1 MKIFRILCFSVLIL
15 ATYIDTITSYSCDG
29 SSITYVAMN
38 STSFPC
44 PIMAGNISCRSV
56 TINELIIIS
65 NTAATRNLC
74 SNEVVFQEGSYI
86 YEAKKRL
93 SLIFLASEDL
103 VVRGQNNVTITCISD
118 STISLSRAFNIKIR
132 EIEFQAC
139 SITLLTPK
147 LMLKRRFSST
157 SVNIVIT
164 NSIFNASNV
173 LLNSAN
179 SDTLVAILQ
188 TIELINASLTLE
200 KADHIN
206 VTGKDSAIICTQD
219 SKFILVSKAQGT
231 IKLSDVKVQNCS
243 NVIIQSRSKIVT
255 FETNNASFKNSCLIF
270 EPTRTK
276 SFIYNMF
283 INMINATVERCSCKF
298 MQLRANFGIAI
309 SILLHEM
316 AVTGNDL
323 PFIEFENMHNVS
335 VAITGL
341 CVFHKNKDSIL
352 HVIGG
357 SVHFIGARVNFTNCT
372 TVQSAPIYTQD
383 STIEFED
390 STVMFYH
397 NQGSLSGGIV
407 ADATQ
412 THFKN
417 NVTIMFYNNSG
428 SNGGALSLYSES
440 RLHFNASSFSNIAL
454 YFDNNVAQ
462 LGGAVYVDDSIYRS
476 IESVI
481 QLHCKPE
488 NVRLTFGNNNVAFLG
503 GNQIYGGWIDWFVN
517 ETTNITENEIDM
529 VNNSLIE
536 FENRSCTQDLVSS
549 HPIRICLCINNKI
562 NCTITDYNMTIYGKA
577 LTLELVGVG
586 QRYTPVITPIEA
598 SISKSGNCPR
608 LTILRPACTKIN
620 YTIDEDDLEISLKPY
635 LPYLYY
641 NGYSRDKAKSIA
653 DDLFKQLTLRLKINE
668 CPWGFIE
675 QTNGSCVCQ
684 LSNHNL
690 QCDMNKY
697 TIIRSGHQWVGATY
711 EHRNEEKFPGV
722 ISHQHCPLD
731 YCRSDNKSLS
741 ICLENQDEQCA
752 FNREGI
758 LCGGCRENLSRV
770 LGTSNCSVC
779 NNQYTVL
786 ITFSWIISG
795 FILVACLMLLN
806 LTVSVGT
813 INGLTFYANII
824 RAQHTTFFTP
834 DISTS
839 FLSLFIAWLNLDVG
853 AEMCL
858 YDGLDSYVITWLQY
872 VYPLYIWLIAAIII
886 ILSHFSSRISKLCG
900 KNAVQVLATLFLIS
914 YARLLRLII
923 EVFSFT
929 WITYPD
935 GYKKAVWLV
944 DGNYE
949 FFKGRLIPLVL
960 VTIIFVLLSLPYT
973 FTLLTIQFLQKLSH
987 YPILFWVRRLKP
999 FFDAYTGPYKS
1010 RHCYW
1015 TGLLLMARLI
1025 LLITFSVNQSN
1036 NLSINLLAIVT
1047 VSVILLGWLSSANW
1061 VYASPLNNFLEIIFL
1076 GSLCLTSAAV
1086 LFNVSNGKTSPV
1098 AIYLSTSIA
1107 FALLVFIIF
1116 YHIYQRLVL
1125 TKLGSKLTVKVM
1137 RMIPFKINSN
1147 DTDDTVE
1154 LPDMIPS
1161 ASGASRSN
1169 VTSTMVDLDQPS
1181 SHMYDSYN
1189 SQDLKE
1195 PLLEDDK

>member
-1 MKIFRILCFSVLIL
+1 MEASSV
-15 ATYIDTITSYSCDG
+15 
-29 SSITYVAMN
+29 
-38 STSFPC
+38 
-44 PIMAGNISCRSV
+44 
-56 TINELIIIS
+56 
-65 NTAATRNLC
+65 
-74 SNEVVFQEGSYI
+74 
-86 YEAKKRL
+86 
-93 SLIFLASEDL
+93 
-103 VVRGQNNVTITCISD
+103 
-118 STISLSRAFNIKIR
+118 
-132 EIEFQAC
+132 
-139 SITLLTPK
+139 
-147 LMLKRRFSST
+147 
-157 SVNIVIT
+157 IVT
-164 NSIFNASNV
+164 NSIFIGSH
-173 LLNSAN
+173 LTLNSAGR
-179 SDTLVAILQ
+179 DT
-188 TIELINASLTLE
+188 T
-200 KADHIN
+200 
-206 VTGKDSAIICTQD
+206 
-219 SKFILVSKAQGT
+219 
-231 IKLSDVKVQNCS
+231 
-243 NVIIQSRSKIVT
+243 T
-255 FETNNASFKNSCLIF
+255 FETNNASFNNSCLIF
-270 EPTRTK
+270 RPTHKR
-276 SFIYNMF
+276 SFVS
-283 INMINATVERCSCKF
+283 INMTNTTVERCSCKF
-298 MQLRANFGIAI
+298 MQVHVSFGIAI

-316 AVTGNDL
+316 TVTGNDL
-323 PFIEFENMHNVS
+323 PFIEFENMHTVS
-335 VAITGL
+335 VTITGL
-341 CVFHKNKDSIL
+341 CVFHKNNNFIL
-352 HVIGG
+352 HLVGG

-383 STIEFED
+383 STIEFEE
-390 STVMFYH
+390 STIMFYH

-412 THFKN
+412 TRFKN

-440 RLHFNASSFSNIAL
+440 RFHFNANSFSNIAL

-462 LGGAVYVDDSIYRS
+462 LGGAIYVDDSIYRS

-481 QLHCKPE
+481 QLHCEPE

-517 ETTNITENEIDM
+517 ETTNIPENEINIVDKT
-529 VNNSLIE
+529 LIE
-536 FENRSCTQDLVSS
+536 FENQSCTQDLVSS

-620 YTIDEDDLEISLKPY
+620 YIIDEDDLVITLKPY
-635 LPYLYY
+635 LPYLNY
-641 NGYSRDKAKSIA
+641 NGYYRDKAKSIA
-653 DDLFKQLTLRLKINE
+653 DDLFKQLTIQVRVTE

-675 QTNGSCVCQ
+675 QANGSCLCQ

-690 QCDMNKY
+690 QCDINEY
-697 TIIRSGHQWVGATY
+697 TILRSGHQWVGATY
-711 EHRNEEKFPGV
+711 EHCNEEKFPGV

-741 ICLENQDEQCA
+741 IGLENQDEQCA

-786 ITFSWIISG
+786 ITFGWLISG
-795 FILVACLMLLN
+795 FVLVACLMLLN

-839 FLSLFIAWLNLDVG
+839 FLSMFIAWLNLDMG

-872 VYPLYIWLIAAIII
+872 IYPLYIWLIAAIII
-886 ILSHFSSRISKLCG
+886 TLSHFFRCISKLCG
-900 KNAVQVLATLFLIS
+900 KNAVQVLATLFLIT
-914 YARLLRLII
+914 YARLLRLMI

-949 FFKGRLIPLVL
+949 FFKGKLIPLVL

-987 YPILFWVRRLKP
+987 YPVLFWVRRLKP

-1010 RHCYW
+1010 RHRYW
-1015 TGLLLMARLI
+1015 TGLLLVARLI
-1025 LLITFSVNQSN
+1025 LLIIFSVNQSN
-1036 NLSINLLAIVT
+1036 NLSINLLAIIT
-1047 VSVILLGWLSSANW
+1047 VSFVLLGWLSSANW
-1061 VYASPLNNFLEIIFL
+1061 VYASPLNNFLEIAFL
-1076 GSLCLTSAAV
+1076 GNLGLTSAAV

-1161 ASGASRSN
+1161 ASGAGCSK

-1181 SHMYDSYN
+1181 SHVYESYN